1 MSGPGQSAADAG
13 ADAATRRTATAPASR
28 PRTPRRALFAAL
40 AAGLCWLAALPGA
53 AAAADAPN
61 GADAATRNGRDIY
74 QRFRDGLADPSCEP
88 GVSSRWRQHFANAP
102 KRLASKDDDLLPLF
116 GYVVDALRENH
127 LPTEY
132 ALIPFVESGY
142 RPGARSAAGP
152 AGLWQMIAIT
162 ARNHRVPMREGYDG
176 RLSPVESTEAAVRYL
191 KTLHGMFGGDWRL
204 AVMAYNAGEYRVFNA
219 IKRAGVNIADA
230 RHDQLTGLSDITTAY
245 VRKLHALSCLMEQAD
260 DREEWLSAL
269 DRPVPRL
276 AAVTVPDGVD
286 SVGEWAARTDQ
297 DAAWLQ
303 RLNPVFGDGRIGRP
317 GGRRAP
323 LLAVAATAVGAP
335 TATTSELATA
345 SGDLPP
351 SDANAKTAANAR
363 SGDAAKSLASAKPGD
378 AAKIDGKPLA
388 ANPPGDAARND
399 ARNDAKPIAANKSG
413 DAAKDDAKP
422 IASTASR
429 DGDATT
435 FGSASDDRAT
445 ETSARPAK
453 PQRAQTAAAP
463 RKHTVGR
470 GENPWTIAKRY
481 GVRAADLLKLNG
493 LAANAVLKPG
503 QALLID
509 PPAGKRK

>member
-1 MSGPGQSAADAG
+1 VSGPSPSPAAGRRRLSAG
-13 ADAATRRTATAPASR
+13 RPA
-28 PRTPRRALFAAL
+28 PRRRPLLAAL
-40 AAGLCWLAALPGA
+40 AAGLCWLAVLPAAGA
-53 AAAADAPN
+53 AETPAAASET
-61 GADAATRNGRDIY
+61 ATRNGREIY

-102 KRLASKDDDLLPLF
+102 RRLAAKDDDLLPLF

-176 RLSPVESTEAAVRYL
+176 RLSPVESTQAAVRYL

-204 AVMAYNAGEYRVFNA
+204 TVMAYNAGEYRVFNA

-286 SVGEWAARTDQ
+286 SLGEWAARTDQ
-297 DAAWLQ
+297 DIAWLQ

-335 TATTSELATA
+335 AAATPELATA

-351 SDANAKTAANAR
+351 GDAAAKIAGNGK
-363 SGDAAKSLASAKPGD
+363 SGDAAKG
-378 AAKIDGKPLA
+378 DGKPIA
-388 ANPPGDAARND
+388 ANPPGEAAK
-399 ARNDAKPIAANKSG
+399 NDAKPIAASKPG
-413 DAAKDDAKP
+413 DTVKDDAKP

-429 DGDATT
+429 DGDAKT
-435 FGSASDDRAT
+435 FGSAGDDRAS
-445 ETSARPAK
+445 EAAARPAK
-453 PQRAQTAAAP
+453 PQRAQAAAAP

-470 GENPWTIAKRY
+470 GENAWNIAKRY

>member
-1 MSGPGQSAADAG
+1 MSAPGRTRSPARRRPLLAAA
-13 ADAATRRTATAPASR
+13 
-28 PRTPRRALFAAL
+28 
-40 AAGLCWLAALPGA
+40 AAGLCWLAALPA
-53 AAAADAPN
+53 AALPAAALAAQAPAAPADDAGP
-61 GADAATRNGRDIY
+61 TRNGREIY
-74 QRFRDGLADPSCEP
+74 QRFREGLADPTCEP
-88 GVSSRWRQHFANAP
+88 GVSARWRQHFANAP
-102 KRLASKDDDLLPLF
+102 KRLASQDDDLLPLF

-176 RLSPVESTEAAVRYL
+176 RLSPVESTQAAVRYL

-204 AVMAYNAGEYRVFNA
+204 TVMAYNAGEYRVFNA
-219 IKRAGVNIADA
+219 IKRAGVSIADA
-230 RHDQLTGLSDITTAY
+230 RHDRLTGLSDITTAY

-260 DREEWLSAL
+260 DRDEWLAAL

-276 AAVTVPDGVD
+276 SAVTVPDGVD
-286 SVGEWAARTDQ
+286 SLGEWAARTDQ

-303 RLNPVFGDGRIGRP
+303 RLNPVFGDGRIGRA

-323 LLAVAATAVGAP
+323 LLAVAATALGD
-335 TATTSELATA
+335 SGATA
-345 SGDLPP
+345 AGLPAAADAHSAGGDAKP
-351 SDANAKTAANAR
+351 SAQAGAGAMAKVDAKSIAASAPGEPTGPDAKTAAALKP
-363 SGDAAKSLASAKPGD
+363 GEAAKAD
-378 AAKIDGKPLA
+378 ARAVAALKGEPAQNQPTLLA
-388 ANPPGDAARND
+388 AALT
-399 ARNDAKPIAANKSG
+399 
-413 DAAKDDAKP
+413 
-422 IASTASR
+422 TAQPAG

-435 FGSASDDRAT
+435 LGSSDADSAA
-445 ETSARPAK
+445 EPAARPAK
-453 PQRAQTAAAP
+453 PQRAKAAAP

-481 GVRAADLLKLNG
+481 GVRAADLLKRNG

-509 PPAGKRK
+509 APTGKRK

>member
-1 MSGPGQSAADAG
+1 MSARHRKRRPAPTGPAAPVA
-13 ADAATRRTATAPASR
+13 RR
-28 PRTPRRALFAAL
+28 RRALLAAL
-40 AAGLCWLAALPGA
+40 AAGLCWLAALP
-53 AAAADAPN
+53 AAAADAPSD
-61 GADAATRNGRDIY
+61 DAGPTRNGREIY
-74 QRFRDGLADPSCEP
+74 RRFRDGLADQTCEP
-88 GVSSRWRQHFANAP
+88 GVSARWRQHFAHAP
-102 KRLASKDDDLLPLF
+102 RRLASKDDDLLPLF
-116 GYVVDALRENH
+116 GYVVDTLRENH

-176 RLSPVESTEAAVRYL
+176 RLSPVESTQAAVRYL

-219 IKRAGVNIADA
+219 IKRAGLTIADA
-230 RHDQLTGLSDITTAY
+230 RHDRLTGLSDITTSY

-260 DREEWLSAL
+260 DREEWLAAL

-276 AAVTVPDGVD
+276 TAVTVPDGVD
-286 SVGEWAARTDQ
+286 SLGEWAARTDQ
-297 DAAWLQ
+297 DVAWLQ

-323 LLAVAATAVGAP
+323 LLAVAADAVGAP
-335 TATTSELATA
+335 AAAGPELATA
-345 SGDLPP
+345 SGALPAGDGNASTAARSAP
-351 SDANAKTAANAR
+351 GERTTNNGSRPLAALAPGEAAKADAKTAAAAASKPAEPGR
-363 SGDAAKSLASAKPGD
+363 HGAAASDPAAQGDARRV
-378 AAKIDGKPLA
+378 AAAMREAEPVTL
-388 ANPPGDAARND
+388 
-399 ARNDAKPIAANKSG
+399 
-413 DAAKDDAKP
+413 
-422 IASTASR
+422 
-429 DGDATT
+429 
-435 FGSASDDRAT
+435 GSADEARA
-445 ETSARPAK
+445 EPPARPAK
-453 PQRAQTAAAP
+453 PQRAQAAAP

-493 LAANAVLKPG
+493 LGAKTVLKPG